1 MQALTD
7 LEPSTTTEPGDPG
20 ADQDRP
26 VFRVVGIGASAGGL
40 ESLQRFF
47 DRMPADSGMAF
58 VVVQHL
64 SPDFKSVMDELLS
77 RHSDMPVTLAV
88 DGEPLEPNHVYLL
101 PPGKEI
107 HVREGK
113 LWLRDREPTAFALPI
128 DAFFRSLA
136 DDLGDAAIA
145 IVLSGS
151 GSDGSRGVVEVKRAG
166 GLVLAESPATARFD
180 SMPTS
185 SVATGAVDRV
195 CAPEEMPQLLCGLR
209 AAPESSEQEIAGT
222 PSEPKD
228 ALFDLLREQ
237 YGIDFAR
244 YKANTVSRRLARRL
258 SLKGETDLHEYV
270 NQLRDD
276 PAELSTLYHD
286 LLIGVTRFFRDPEAF
301 QVLEERVIPDILERV
316 PPQEEIRVWSAGCA
330 TGEEAYSMAILFHEA
345 LTRAKRPVNLKLLA
359 TDMHRASLERASS
372 GIYTDD
378 QLVHVSEERL
388 MRYFTRRGGSHQV
401 SGDLRQLV
409 VFAPHNV
416 MKDAPFT
423 RMNLIACRNL
433 LIYLDAEAQRS
444 VISLFH
450 FGLASGGILFLG
462 SSETAG
468 GLSHEFSVIHER
480 AKLFRKRRDVR
491 LLKPVPLSPGG
502 QIVPTRPTDGVS
514 SPRGVGIEPRL
525 LASYDQL
532 LDRFLPPSFLVDEQG
547 RLLDSF
553 GGAERFLSIKRR
565 RPSGNLLDLVDGNL
579 RAVLAT
585 AMQRVVRTGQAVSLL
600 GLRLTEEETP
610 HRVVVE
616 LVNPPRDEGVHL
628 LVRIEEDAV
637 GRPAARDVSAPLVD
651 QLDPNAASVERV
663 QSLEGELSYAKEVLQ
678 ATVEELETSNEELQA
693 TNEELI
699 ASNEEL
705 QSTNEELQSTNE
717 ELYSVNAEYQQKI
730 EELQQLNADIQH
742 LLEGTDVGT
751 IFLDSGLRIRKY
763 TSRIANVFRVQEQD
777 IGRELGDFSH
787 TIKRPSLMDDLRRVL
802 NEGIS
807 VEDEVRDE
815 AGTPFFLRIL
825 PYRSGPVDRDVGV
838 AANRSITGVVLTIT
852 DTTALERAREHL
864 ARLSAIVESSDDAIV
879 GKDLDGIVLTW
890 NRGAERLYGYTA
902 EEAIGRDIRFLSP
915 PGNSSE
921 IDGFLAAIRR
931 GERVEHVN
939 TERLCKD
946 GTRIQV
952 SITLSP
958 ILDASGTIVGASAI
972 ARDVTPV
979 LRAEREV
986 RAQKEQIELLLA
998 STAEAICGVD
1008 TDGHLTF
1015 SNAAC
1020 ARLLGYDSTES
1031 LLGHRLHE
1039 LVHNIRLDGTPL
1051 SSEES
1056 EMEAAIR
1063 AGRPTHSSDETFV
1076 RADGRRFPVEY
1087 WSHPVSREGKVVG
1100 AVVTFLDITER
1111 RRALTELEENS
1122 RRREQF
1128 LAMLSHELRNPLA
1141 AILNAAG
1148 VVRSRHAGPTGL
1160 EHAGAVL
1167 ERQGSHMAR
1176 LLDDLLD
1183 VSRFANGKFELRKE
1197 PTCFAEAIDAAVE
1210 SVQSRYA
1217 DAGVLLEQRIQGRPL
1232 SVHGDPARLQQV
1244 VTNLLSN
1251 AVRHSARGQRVT
1263 LTADVEGGHVVVR
1276 VRDEGEGIEPERLP
1290 QVFDLFVQFGQQ
1302 LHRANGGLGVG
1313 LTLVRSIV
1321 ELHGGQVEAASE
1333 GVGKGCL
1340 FTVRIPK
1347 GEGCVEHAGGPGA
1360 ETSKPRRIVVVEDQS
1375 DTREMLRILL
1385 EGQGHTVEE
1394 AGDGSAGIQVI
1405 AREKPDVA
1413 LVDLGLPTLSGFEVA
1428 RQIRQRQELAGVF
1441 LIALS
1446 GYGSESDIL
1455 EAREAGFDTHLT
1467 KPTDTNRLYRL
1478 IERLRSE

>member
-1 MQALTD
+1 MQPLPDFEPAPTTDRDDIDTD
-7 LEPSTTTEPGDPG
+7 LNHP
-20 ADQDRP
+20 A
-26 VFRVVGIGASAGGL
+26 FRVVGIGASAGGL

-88 DGEPLEPNHVYLL
+88 DGEALEPNHVYLL

-107 HVREGK
+107 EVRERK
-113 LWLRDREPTAFALPI
+113 LSLSDRDGTAFALPI
-128 DAFFRSLA
+128 DTFFRSLA
-136 DDLGDAAIA
+136 ADFGEAAVA
-145 IVLSGS
+145 IVMSGS

-166 GLVLAESPATARFD
+166 GLVLAESPSTARFD
-180 SMPTS
+180 SMPS
-185 SVATGAVDRV
+185 SSLATGAVDRV
-195 CAPEEMPQLLCGLR
+195 CPPEEMPQLLCGLR
-209 AAPESSEQEIAGT
+209 AAPDSSDEDAVLALT
-222 PSEPKD
+222 PFEPKE
-228 ALFDLLREQ
+228 ALFELLREQ
-237 YGIDFAR
+237 YGIDFSR

-258 SLKGETDLHEYV
+258 SLKNITDLATYV
-270 NQLRDD
+270 EQLRSD

-301 QVLEERVIPDILERV
+301 QLLEERVIPDILERV
-316 PPQEEIRVWSAGCA
+316 PPSEEIRVWVAGCA
-330 TGEEAYSMAILFHEA
+330 TGEEAYSLAILFHEA
-345 LTRAKRPVNLKLLA
+345 LTRAKRPLNLKLLA
-359 TDMHRASLERASS
+359 TDMHRASLERAGAGLYS
-372 GIYTDD
+372 DD

-388 MRYFTRRGGSHQV
+388 TRYFVRRGSAHQV
-401 SGDLRQLV
+401 SPELRQLI
-409 VFAPHNV
+409 VFAAHNV
-416 MKDAPFT
+416 IKDAPFT
-423 RMNLIACRNL
+423 RLHLITCRNL

-450 FGLASGGILFLG
+450 FGLTSGGVLFLG
-462 SSETAG
+462 SSETTG
-468 GLSHEFSVIHER
+468 GLSHEFSVINER

-491 LLKPVPLSPGG
+491 LLKPVPLSPS
-502 QIVPTRPTDGVS
+502 QLATARPVDGVAP
-514 SPRGVGIEPRL
+514 PRGSGIDPRL

-532 LDRFLPPSFLVDEQG
+532 LDRFLPPSFLVDEHG

-553 GGAERFLSIKRR
+553 GGAERALKLKRR
-565 RPSGNLLDLVDGNL
+565 RPSGNLLDLVDGSV

-585 AMQRVVRTGQAVSLL
+585 AMQRVVRTGTSVSLL
-600 GLRLTEEETP
+600 AIRFSDEAP
-610 HRVVVE
+610 PQRVVVE

-628 LVRIEEDAV
+628 LVRLESEPVARAPAV
-637 GRPAARDVSAPLVD
+637 ESPPAG
-651 QLDPNAASVERV
+651 QLDAQAASAERM

-730 EELQQLNADIQH
+730 EELQQLNADFHH

-751 IFLDSGLRIRKY
+751 IFLDAGLRIRKY
-763 TSRIANVFRVQEQD
+763 TSRIASVFRVQDQD
-777 IGRELGDFSH
+777 IGRELSDFSH
-787 TIKRPSLMDDLRRVL
+787 SIRRASLMDDLRRVL
-802 NEGIS
+802 TEGVSI
-807 VEDEVRDE
+807 EDEVRDDN
-815 AGTPFFLRIL
+815 GTPFFLRIL
-825 PYRSGPVDRDVGV
+825 PYLSGPIDRDTGG
-838 AANRSITGVVLTIT
+838 AAQRHITGVVLTIT
-852 DTTALERAREHL
+852 EITALERAREHL

-879 GKDLDGIVLTW
+879 GKDLEGTVLTW
-890 NRGAERLYGYTA
+890 NHGAERLYGYTA
-902 EEAIGRDIRFLSP
+902 EEAIGRNVRFLSP
-915 PGNSSE
+915 PGQAPE
-921 IDGFLAAIRR
+921 VDDFLAAIRR
-931 GERVEHVN
+931 GERVDHVA

-946 GTRIQV
+946 GSVIQV

-958 ILDASGTIVGASAI
+958 ILDASGAFVGASAI
-972 ARDVTPV
+972 ARDVTPL

-1020 ARLLGYDSTES
+1020 AQLLGYDSTEA
-1031 LLGHRLHE
+1031 LLGRRLHE
-1039 LVHNIRLDGTPL
+1039 LVHAMRLDGTAL
-1051 SSEES
+1051 SEADST
-1056 EMEAAIR
+1056 MEAAIR
-1063 AGRPTHSSDETFV
+1063 AGRPAHSSDESFV
-1076 RADGRRFPVEY
+1076 RADGTRFPVEY
-1087 WSHPVSREGKVVG
+1087 WSHPVSRDGTVVG

-1111 RRALTELEENS
+1111 RRALAELEENA

-1148 VVRSRHAGPTGL
+1148 VVRSSRDGASGL
-1160 EHAGAVL
+1160 EQAGAVL

-1210 SVQSRYA
+1210 SVQSRFTA
-1217 DAGVLLEQRIQGRPL
+1217 AGVALELSIAGRPL
-1232 SVHGDPARLQQV
+1232 SVEGDPARLQQV
-1244 VTNLLSN
+1244 VANLLSN
-1251 AVRHSARGQRVT
+1251 AVRHSQRGQRVR
-1263 LTADVEGGHVVVR
+1263 LSADVEGPDVVVR
-1276 VRDEGEGIEPERLP
+1276 VSDDGEGIEPERLP

-1321 ELHGGQVEAASE
+1321 ELHGGRVDAASE
-1333 GVGKGCL
+1333 GPGKGCV
-1340 FTVRIPK
+1340 FTVRVPK
-1347 GEGCVEHAGGPGA
+1347 GEGCVERDAGA
-1360 ETSKPRRIVVVEDQS
+1360 KSERSRPRRIVLVEDQP
-1375 DTREMLRILL
+1375 DTREMMRLLL
-1385 EGQGHTVEE
+1385 EAQGHTVEE
-1394 AGDGSAGIQVI
+1394 AADGSVGIQVI
-1405 AREKPDVA
+1405 EREKPDVA
-1413 LVDLGLPTLSGFEVA
+1413 LVDLGLPTVSGFEVA
-1428 RQIRQRQELAGVF
+1428 RQIRRRQDLAGVF

-1446 GYGSESDIL
+1446 GYGSESDIV
-1455 EAREAGFDTHLT
+1455 EARAAGFDTHLT
-1467 KPTDTNRLYRL
+1467 KPTDTTRLYRL
-1478 IERLRSE
+1478 IERLRPE

>member
-1 MQALTD
+1 MQALHD
-7 LEPSTTTEPGDPG
+7 LDPPTTPAPGDAG
-20 ADQDRP
+20 QIEERP
-26 VFRVVGIGASAGGL
+26 AFRVVGIGASAGGL

-47 DRMPADSGMAF
+47 DRMPADCGMAF

-88 DGEPLEPNHVYLL
+88 DGEPVQPNHVYLL

-107 HVREGK
+107 HVRGRK
-113 LWLRDREPTAFALPI
+113 LSLSDREGSALALPI

-136 DDLGDAAIA
+136 EDFGEAAVA

-180 SMPTS
+180 SMPSS

-209 AAPESSEQEIAGT
+209 AAPESSETVVLAA
-222 PSEPKD
+222 PSEPRE
-228 ALFDLLREQ
+228 ALFELLREQ

-258 SLKGETDLHEYV
+258 SLEGVELDAYV
-270 NQLRDD
+270 EELRQN
-276 PAELSTLYHD
+276 PVELNTLYQD

-301 QVLEERVIPDILERV
+301 QLLEERVIPEILERV
-316 PPQEEIRVWSAGCA
+316 PAREEIRVWVAGCA
-330 TGEEAYSMAILFHEA
+330 TGEEAYSLAILFHEA
-345 LTRAKRPVNLKLLA
+345 LTREKRPLNLKLLA
-359 TDMHRASLERASS
+359 TDMHRASLERASAGLYS
-372 GIYTDD
+372 DD

-388 MRYFTRRGGSHQV
+388 ARYFTRRGGSYQV
-401 SGDLRQLV
+401 SNDLRQLV

-423 RMNLIACRNL
+423 RLHLISCRNL

-450 FGLASGGILFLG
+450 FGLASGGVMFLG

-468 GLSHEFSVIHER
+468 ALAHEFAVIHER

-491 LLKPVPLSPGG
+491 LVKPTALSTGHQAPARG
-502 QIVPTRPTDGVS
+502 VDGVGA
-514 SPRGVGIEPRL
+514 PRGLGIEPRL
-525 LASYDQL
+525 LASYDRL

-547 RLLDSF
+547 KLLDSF
-553 GGAERFLSIKRR
+553 GGSERFLKVKRR
-565 RPSGNLLDLVDGNL
+565 RPSTNLLDLLDGAT

-585 AMQRVVRTGQAVSLL
+585 AMHRVVRTGEAVTLAGIKLS
-600 GLRLTEEETP
+600 EEEP
-610 HRVVVE
+610 AHRVSVE
-616 LVNPPRDEGVHL
+616 LVTPARDEGVHL
-628 LVRIEEDAV
+628 LVRLDSDPVE
-637 GRPAARDVSAPLVD
+637 RPPLVAARTPP
-651 QLDPNAASVERV
+651 LDPQAASVERV
-663 QSLEGELSYAKEVLQ
+663 QTLEGELAYAKEVLQ
-678 ATVEELETSNEELQA
+678 ATIEELETSNEELQA

-751 IFLDSGLRIRKY
+751 LFLDSGLRIRKY
-763 TSRIANVFRVQEQD
+763 TSRIADVFRVQEQD
-777 IGRELGDFSH
+777 IGRELADFSH
-787 TIKRPSLMDDLRRVL
+787 TICRPTLMDDLRRVL
-802 NEGIS
+802 HEGASI
-807 VEDEVRDE
+807 EDEVHDE
-815 AGTPFFLRIL
+815 NGTPFFLRIL
-825 PYRSGPVDRDVGV
+825 PYRSGPLDQKKGAERP
-838 AANRSITGVVLTIT
+838 ITGVVLTIT

-864 ARLSAIVESSDDAIV
+864 ARLSAIVESSDDAII
-879 GKDLDGIVLTW
+879 GKDLDGSVLTW

-902 EEAIGRDIRFLSP
+902 EEAIGRNIRFLSP
-915 PGNSSE
+915 PGQGHE
-921 IDGFLAAIRR
+921 IDEFLEAIRR
-931 GERVEHVN
+931 GERVDHVS
-939 TERLCKD
+939 TERVCKD
-946 GTRIQV
+946 GSRIAV
-952 SITLSP
+952 SVTLSP
-958 ILDASGTIVGASAI
+958 IHDKNGTVIGASAI
-972 ARDVTPV
+972 ARDVTPL

-1008 TDGHLTF
+1008 TEGHLTF
-1015 SNAAC
+1015 SNPAC
-1020 ARLLGYDSTES
+1020 VRLLGYDSAEQ
-1031 LLGHRLHE
+1031 LLGKRLHE
-1039 LVHNIRLDGTPL
+1039 LVHDMRVDGTPL
-1051 SSEES
+1051 SAEES
-1056 EMEAAIR
+1056 EMESAIR
-1063 AGRPTHSSDETFV
+1063 AGRPAHSSDETFV
-1076 RADGRRFPVEY
+1076 RADGTRFPVEY
-1087 WSHPVSREGKVVG
+1087 WSHPVSRDGNVVG

-1111 RRALTELEENS
+1111 RRAVAELEENS

-1148 VVRSRHAGPTGL
+1148 VVRSSHAGASGL
-1160 EHAGAVL
+1160 EQAGAVL

-1183 VSRFANGKFELRKE
+1183 VSRFANGKFELRKQ
-1197 PTCFAEAIDAAVE
+1197 PTCFTDAIDAAVE
-1210 SVQSRYA
+1210 SVQAQLLQS
-1217 DAGVLLEQRIQGRPL
+1217 GVSLERRILQRPL
-1232 SVHGDPARLQQV
+1232 PVDGDPARLQQV

-1251 AVRHSARGQRVT
+1251 AVRHSRRGQRVV
-1263 LTADVEGGHVVVR
+1263 LTAGLEGDDVVVR
-1276 VRDEGEGIEPERLP
+1276 VSDEGEGIEPERLP

-1313 LTLVRSIV
+1313 LTLVRSII
-1321 ELHGGQVEAASE
+1321 ELHGGRVEAASE
-1333 GVGKGCL
+1333 GPGKGCV
-1340 FTVRIPK
+1340 FTVRVPK
-1347 GEGCVEHAGGPGA
+1347 RPDERVEPSARDGA
-1360 ETSKPRRIVVVEDQS
+1360 DETKPRRIVLVEDQS

-1385 EGQGHTVEE
+1385 EEQGHTVAE
-1394 AGDGSAGIQVI
+1394 AADGASGVQVI

-1413 LVDLGLPTLSGFEVA
+1413 LVDLGLPTMSGFEVA
-1428 RQIRQRQELAGVF
+1428 RQIRQREELAGVF
-1441 LIALS
+1441 LVALS
-1446 GYGSESDIL
+1446 GYGSEADIGQ
-1455 EAREAGFDTHLT
+1455 AREAGFDTHLT
-1467 KPTDTNRLYRL
+1467 KPTDTKRLYRL
-1478 IERLRSE
+1478 IERLRAD